1 MWQIILRI
9 LTVGIGG
16 LLGSAIGLLWLG
28 KKLTGVWQ
36 EPTFAIESA
45 LLRWIHDRANP
56 ILDAVMLTVTKLG
69 NKEVLIVVVI
79 ATISILWRRSYRQSA
94 WTFLIACLGTFILSD
109 GLKIIVARVR
119 PALWDTLIT
128 EPSFS
133 FPSGHALKS
142 TVFYGIIAYL
152 LGTHYPQQAKWIY
165 TGVTIMIASI
175 CFSRLYLGVH
185 WPTDVIFGC
194 SVGWVWLMSC
204 IRIDKLQRENGE
216 LTDNQ

>member
-1 MWQIILRI
+1 MWQGILRS

-16 LLGSAIGLLWLG
+16 LLGSAIGLWWLG
-28 KKLTGVWQ
+28 TKLTGVWQ
-36 EPTFAIESA
+36 EQTFAIESP
-45 LLRWIHDRANP
+45 LLLWIHDRSNP
-56 ILDAVMLTVTKLG
+56 ILDAVMLAVTKLG
-69 NKEVLIVVVI
+69 NKEVLIVVAI
-79 ATISILWRRSYRQSA
+79 ATISILWWQNSRRSA
-94 WTFLIACLGTFILSD
+94 GTFIIACLGTFILSD

-128 EPSFS
+128 EPTFS

-142 TVFYGIIAYL
+142 TVFYGTIAYL
-152 LGTHYPQQAKWIY
+152 LATHYPQQAKWIY

-185 WPTDVIFGC
+185 WPTDVIFG
-194 SVGWVWLMSC
+194 SSIGWVWLMTC
-204 IRIDKLQRENGE
+204 IRIDKLQRKNGE